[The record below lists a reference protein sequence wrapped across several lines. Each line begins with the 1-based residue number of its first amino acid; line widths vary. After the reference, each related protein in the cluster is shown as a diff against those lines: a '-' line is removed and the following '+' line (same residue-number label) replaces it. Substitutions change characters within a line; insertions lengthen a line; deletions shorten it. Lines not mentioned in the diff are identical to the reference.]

1 MVYYWSRMLDIND
14 IKMKKLKIK
23 IYYFYKILN
32 TNYVILNIIK
42 DLFYLYPISIDYHM
56 IWFNPVVW
64 TNPHIKCQWKESG
77 VRSKLTKIFNM
88 IV

>member
-1 MVYYWSRMLDIND
+1 MVYYSRRMLDIND

-56 IWFNPVVW
+56 I
-64 TNPHIKCQWKESG
+64 
-77 VRSKLTKIFNM
+77 
-88 IV
+88 